1 VPEPATIAYQVA
13 LPLPPPR
20 LFDYAPAP
28 GHTPDPGDVGRRVR
42 VPFGPRELVGIVAGV
57 APAAAAQDGRLRP
70 VHELLDQAPLLHG
83 ELLDSLQWLARY
95 THAALGETLA
105 TALPAAL
112 RRGEPLPDTHAW
124 AWRLT
129 AAGHAAL
136 PGLRQGS
143 RPRRLAELVAA
154 AARDEDALAA
164 CLDEWRSAARAL
176 ERRGYAERVAVPASQ
191 LAPAPAP
198 GPVPNAEQQE
208 AIDALR
214 AASGFAPMLLDGVTG
229 SGKTEVYLHAIAD
242 CLARGRQALVLVPE
256 IGLTPQLLARFRA
269 RLGVPV
275 HASHSGLN
283 DGERARTWAAAWR
296 GEARVIVGTRSA
308 VFTPLP
314 EGGLIV
320 IDEEHDG
327 SYKQQDGIRY
337 HARDFALVRGK
348 ALGVPVLLGSATPSL
363 ETLHNAGA
371 GRYGYLR
378 LSRRAGDA
386 QPPAVRVVDVRK
398 RALEAGLSV
407 QMLDAIRSALA
418 SGGQVL
424 VFRNRR
430 GYAPVLLCHD
440 CGWSAHCPRCSTP
453 EHGRPMTVHA
463 HGRRL
468 QCHHCGHRRPSPP
481 ACPDCASLA
490 LQPQGAGT
498 ERIEEV
504 LAARFADVPVLRI
517 DRGSTQRRDA
527 LARLLG
533 ELGERPGI
541 LIGTQMLAKGH
552 DLPDLSLVCV
562 VGVDEGLFSAD
573 FRSHEKLA
581 QLLIQVAGRAGRA
594 RRAGEVLLQTHHP
607 DHPLLATLINGGYP
621 AFAGDE
627 MAQRE
632 AAGFPPYAHL
642 ALLRAESKHVEPPQA
657 FLQAARRLLEPRRP
671 GRQPASGRSALEVAL
686 SGPMPAPMPRRA
698 GMYRAQLLLVAAS
711 RRELHAALHEA
722 IPAIHV
728 LPEARKVRWSL
739 DVDPVDLY

>member
-1 VPEPATIAYQVA
+1 ME
-13 LPLPPPR
+13 
-20 LFDYAPAP
+20 
-28 GHTPDPGDVGRRVR
+28 
-42 VPFGPRELVGIVAGV
+42 
-57 APAAAAQDGRLRP
+57 
-70 VHELLDQAPLLHG
+70 
-83 ELLDSLQWLARY
+83 
-95 THAALGETLA
+95 
-105 TALPAAL
+105 
-112 RRGEPLPDTHAW
+112 
-124 AWRLT
+124 AWRT
-129 AAGHAAL
+129 
-136 PGLRQGS
+136 
-143 RPRRLAELVAA
+143 
-154 AARDEDALAA
+154 
-164 CLDEWRSAARAL
+164 AARAL
-176 ERRGYAERVAVPASQ
+176 EGRGLAERIAVPASGF
-191 LAPAPAP
+191 APAPQP
-198 GPVPNAEQQE
+198 GPTPNPEQ
-208 AIDALR
+208 R
-214 AASGFAPMLLDGVTG
+214 AAIEAVREAAGFAPMLLDGVTG

-275 HASHSGLN
+275 HAAHSGLN
-283 DGERARTWAAAWR
+283 DNERARTWAAAWR

-314 EGGLIV
+314 DAGLIV
-320 IDEEHDG
+320 IDEEHDA

-348 ALGVPVLLGSATPSL
+348 SLGVPVLLGSATPSL
-363 ETLHNAGA
+363 ESLHNAGA

-378 LSRRAGDA
+378 LSQRAGDA
-386 QPPAVRVVDVRK
+386 RPPAVRVIDVRK
-398 RALEAGLSV
+398 RALDAGLSG
-407 QMLDAIRSALA
+407 QMLDAIRGALG

-440 CGWSAHCPRCSTP
+440 CGWSAQCPRCSTP

-504 LAARFADVPVLRI
+504 LAATFPEVPVLRI

-527 LARLLG
+527 LAQLLG
-533 ELGERPGI
+533 SLGDRPGI

-573 FRSHEKLA
+573 FRAHEKLA

-607 DHPLLATLINGGYP
+607 EHPLLATLIAGGYP

-627 MAQRE
+627 LAQRE

-642 ALLRAESKHVEPPQA
+642 ALLRAESKHAEPPME
-657 FLQAARRLLEPRRP
+657 FLRAVRRTLEPA
-671 GRQPASGRSALEVAL
+671 GRARASAQDGLSI

-698 GMYRAQLLLVAAS
+698 GMHRAQLLLLAQS
-711 RRELHAALHEA
+711 RRALHAALHDA
-722 IPAIHV
+722 VPAIHA
-728 LPEARKVRWSL
+728 LTEARKVRWSL
-739 DVDPVDLY
+739 DVDPADLY